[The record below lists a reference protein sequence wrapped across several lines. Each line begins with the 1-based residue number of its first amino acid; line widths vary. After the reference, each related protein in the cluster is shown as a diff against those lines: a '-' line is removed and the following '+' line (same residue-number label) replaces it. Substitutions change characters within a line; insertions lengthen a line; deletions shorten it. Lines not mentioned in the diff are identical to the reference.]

1 MELQPIQ
8 ATPLPTTPVPAAAGQ
23 GGFAQAQAASQPAAT
38 PAYEVSVA
46 NPALAAPTAGLQAA
60 DAEALAQ
67 QAVQAQQSI
76 LSALRGGTA
85 DVSVLLSGLPPGAT
99 ATLLGGGWARLPQGM
114 DAAEAEALW
123 SFHFPYRRW
132 DETGIQHTARTEP
145 TGEQEQGRS
154 GGLARRYGSKGQ
166 GEPEPE
172 ADEGHTLDILD

>member
-1 MELQPIQ
+1 MELQAIQ
-8 ATPLPTTPVPAAAGQ
+8 ATPLPATPAPAAPAQ
-23 GGFAQAQAASQPAAT
+23 GGFAQAQAAALPSAT

-46 NPALAAPTAGLQAA
+46 SPPLAATVNLQAA

-67 QAVQAQQSI
+67 QAVQAQQSV
-76 LSALRGGTA
+76 LSALRSGSA
-85 DVSVLLSGLPPGAT
+85 DASVLLSGLPPGAT

-114 DAAEAEALW
+114 DAVEAEAIW
-123 SFHFPYRRW
+123 SFHFPYRRR
-132 DETGIQHTARTEP
+132 ETTQVRQSPRTEP
-145 TGEQEQGRS
+145 AGEQERGRS